1 MTRLDQIQSRLQ
13 NAYSMPY
20 QKILQYK
27 NRIRQLE
34 KQELLLFM
42 PEWNTDKAFEYL
54 SMFLQRLSKKY
65 TGQNVRAIAWTS
77 DHDKKLSELHDK
89 AMMKVNQAFHEHNR
103 GMLFEGLIEFD
114 EIVEKII
121 EVYNQ
126 AQKAS

>member
-1 MTRLDQIQSRLQ
+1 MTQLEQVQ
-13 NAYSMPY
+13 NKLAYAYSMPY

-54 SMFLQRLSKKY
+54 STYLQRLSKKY
-65 TGQNVRAIAWTS
+65 HYQNIHAIAWTS
-77 DHDKKLSELHDK
+77 GNNKKLSNLHDK
-89 AMMKVNQAFHEHNR
+89 AMAKVDRAFHEHDRN
-103 GMLFEGLIEFD
+103 MFFTGLIEFD

-121 EVYNQ
+121 EAYNQ
-126 AQKAS
+126 SQKAS